1 MYILKIASHIIGEQ
15 SVCLSSKFDFNSAAT
30 SLQNTFGDDLSTNTT
45 RVFRSEMKRWVKFCK
60 RKQRIARQFHRHVK
74 KCRS

>member
-1 MYILKIASHIIGEQ
+1 MYILKIAIHIIGEQ
-15 SVCLSSKFDFNSAAT
+15 SVCLSSKFDFISTAT

-60 RKQRIARQFHRHVK
+60 TGTE
-74 KCRS
+74 